1 MPPKPL
7 DKPFFCDR
15 FLLCLLCTFTRRYL
29 DTGKIMV
36 STADQGPAGTEVRT
50 VITQIPLA
58 QSWKIKFCPR
68 CHRKKER
75 DNSWAGQLEVR
86 ALPRGSREQG

>member
-15 FLLCLLCTFTRRYL
+15 FLLCLLCTCTRRYL

-36 STADQGPAGTEVRT
+36 STADQGPARTELRT
-50 VITQIPLA
+50 ATTQIPLA
-58 QSWKIKFCPR
+58 QSWKIKFVFCLFGFFFFFFG
-68 CHRKKER
+68 C
-75 DNSWAGQLEVR
+75 V
-86 ALPRGSREQG
+86 GSLFLCEGFL